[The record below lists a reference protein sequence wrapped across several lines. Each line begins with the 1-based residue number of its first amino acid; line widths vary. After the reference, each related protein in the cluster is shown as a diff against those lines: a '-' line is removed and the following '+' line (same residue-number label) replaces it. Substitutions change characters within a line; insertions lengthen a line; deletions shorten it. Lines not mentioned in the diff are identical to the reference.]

1 LAFLARIACLV
12 WRPRSRSWVGSA
24 PAELLY
30 QNGLQDEF
38 VRREDAECFQL
49 AGSEPKEIRWYQRGH
64 DLGEEAHL
72 YQAAWFAQRIGIDA
86 DRYVW

>member
-1 LAFLARIACLV
+1 M
-12 WRPRSRSWVGSA
+12 
-24 PAELLY
+24 
-30 QNGLQDEF
+30 
-38 VRREDAECFQL
+38 RREDAERFQL

-64 DLGEEAHL
+64 GLGEEAHL